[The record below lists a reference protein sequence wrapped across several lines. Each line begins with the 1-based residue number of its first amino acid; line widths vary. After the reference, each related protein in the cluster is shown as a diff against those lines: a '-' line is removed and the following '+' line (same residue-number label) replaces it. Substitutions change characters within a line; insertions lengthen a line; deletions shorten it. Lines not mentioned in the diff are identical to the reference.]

1 MRYALRCILLETA
14 LLCTPIR
21 VLLCGACAK
30 FNQMESLR
38 KLATIRASLSAVLA
52 ITLLFAALRA
62 AAQEQSSTPNEET
75 VASLSAGRVV
85 IAVVKGAI
93 LVGTV
98 ENPIEPD
105 THPPT
110 PVAIGSV
117 RVGVILGAVRWSSPS
132 SQREIARLDE
142 DLPHLR
148 SRAVTQAPHLNT
160 DPVGREATDLES
172 VGQGL
177 LERLNEVAQNLHAK
191 VDLPA
196 KEPLAELILADYAVG
211 YGPEV
216 WDLAYAMKQQE
227 ETPGYWT
234 TRVLLPSYVQF
245 WPPEKGQP
253 RTLIE
258 FAYPPEGAPPTLLEL
273 LRQKDSRLEKFI
285 SSDEKMAGV
294 AKLFLQ
300 GESNKIPA
308 ADATQFLRAALDAI
322 APPDTR
328 ETMAVISEES
338 GFAWVL
344 APPPEAALPG
354 LKPARSPD
362 APSLLHPSQ

>member
-1 MRYALRCILLETA
+1 MDRLAKLAKITRSLGAALAIA
-14 LLCTPIR
+14 LLFTAPR
-21 VLLCGACAK
+21 P
-30 FNQMESLR
+30 
-38 KLATIRASLSAVLA
+38 
-52 ITLLFAALRA
+52 
-62 AAQEQSSTPNEET
+62 AAQEQPKPPNEET

-85 IAVVKGAI
+85 VAVVKGAI
-93 LVGTV
+93 LIGTI

-148 SRAVTQAPHLNT
+148 SRAVTQAQHLAT
-160 DPVGREATDLES
+160 DPAGTEATDLES

-177 LERLNEVAQNLHAK
+177 LDRLNEVAQDLHSK

-196 KEPLAELILADYAVG
+196 KEPLAELVLAGYATD

-216 WDLAYAMKQQE
+216 WQLAYAMKQQE

-253 RTLIE
+253 HTLGPENGGGRAAVPAGRKQQNPRRRRDAVPTRRSRRDRPARHARDHGHHQRGNRIRVDSRAAPRNS
-258 FAYPPEGAPPTLLEL
+258 FARHTTGAPARRALAPAPHAIIAAFYPP
-273 LRQKDSRLEKFI
+273 RDS
-285 SSDEKMAGV
+285 S
-294 AKLFLQ
+294 
-300 GESNKIPA
+300 P
-308 ADATQFLRAALDAI
+308 RAS
-322 APPDTR
+322 
-328 ETMAVISEES
+328 VS
-338 GFAWVL
+338 
-344 APPPEAALPG
+344 
-354 LKPARSPD
+354 
-362 APSLLHPSQ
+362 

>member
-1 MRYALRCILLETA
+1 MKAH
-14 LLCTPIR
+14 
-21 VLLCGACAK
+21 
-30 FNQMESLR
+30 R
-38 KLATIRASLSAVLA
+38 KLTTIAYLLGAALA
-52 ITLLFAALRA
+52 ITLLFAAPRA
-62 AAQEQSSTPNEET
+62 MAQDQSTAPNEET

-93 LVGTV
+93 LIGTI
-98 ENPIEPD
+98 ENPIEAD

-148 SRAVTQAPHLNT
+148 SRAVTQVPHLNT
-160 DPVGREATDLES
+160 DPTGAEATDLES

-177 LERLNEVAQNLHAK
+177 LDRLNEVAQDLHAK

-196 KEPLAELILADYAVG
+196 KEPLTELILAGYAVG

-216 WDLAYAMKQQE
+216 WQLAYPMKQME
-227 ETPGYWT
+227 ETPGYFT
-234 TRVLLPSYVQF
+234 TRVRLPSYVQF
-245 WPPEKGQP
+245 WPAEKGQP
-253 RTLIE
+253 HTLME
-258 FAYPPEGAPPTLLEL
+258 FAYPPENAPPTVLEL
-273 LRQKDSRLEKFI
+273 LRQKDPRLEKLI
-285 SSDEKMAGV
+285 SSDAKMAEV
-294 AKLFLQ
+294 ARLFLQ
-300 GESNKIPA
+300 GESNRILP

-328 ETMAVISEES
+328 ETMAVINEED
-338 GFAWVL
+338 GFSWVL
-344 APPPEAALPG
+344 APPRETALPG
-354 LKPARSPD
+354 MQAARPPD
-362 APSLLHPSQ
+362 APSLLHPAK

>member
-1 MRYALRCILLETA
+1 MGSLL
-14 LLCTPIR
+14 
-21 VLLCGACAK
+21 
-30 FNQMESLR
+30 
-38 KLATIRASLSAVLA
+38 KLATITQSFGAVLA
-52 ITLLFAALRA
+52 IALLFAAPRT
-62 AAQEQSSTPNEET
+62 AAQDTSNTPNEET

-93 LVGTV
+93 LVGTI
-98 ENPIEPD
+98 ENPIEAD

-132 SQREIARLDE
+132 SQRETARLDE

-160 DPVGREATDLES
+160 DPVGTEATDLES

-177 LERLNEVAQNLHAK
+177 LDRLNEVAQDLHAK

-196 KEPLAELILADYAVG
+196 KEPLAQLILASFTTG

-216 WDLAYAMKQQE
+216 WQLTYPMKQQE

-258 FAYPPEGAPPTLLEL
+258 FAYPPESAPPTVLEL
-273 LRQKDSRLEKFI
+273 LRQKDPRLQKLI
-285 SSDEKMAGV
+285 SSDAKMAEV
-294 AKLFLQ
+294 ARLLLQ

-308 ADATQFLRAALDAI
+308 VDATQFLRAALDAI

-328 ETMAVISEES
+328 ETMAIISEED
-338 GFAWVL
+338 GFSWVL
-344 APPPEAALPG
+344 APPRETALPG
-354 LKPARSPD
+354 IQPARPPD
-362 APSLLHPSQ
+362 APSLLHPTK